1 MIIRSRAPLRLGLS
15 GGGTDVSPYSEEY
28 GGCTLSTTI
37 NMYAY
42 CTIEPAENDRIEFI
56 ASDLSQKFES
66 ESRPFLKIDSLLP
79 LHKGIYNRIVKDYL
93 NDKPLSFRMVTY
105 SDALPGSGLGSSSTM
120 VVAIIHVFKE
130 WLKLPLG
137 DYDIAKLAFD
147 IERND
152 LELKGGKQDQYS
164 ATFGGIN
171 FMEFLGGN
179 KVIVN
184 PLRVKQWIK
193 NELEDS
199 IVLVYTGQSRDS
211 SRIIEEQIKNA
222 TLKHPFSL
230 EAMHE
235 VKRSSIRMKEAMLT
249 GDLKGF
255 VECMESGWKAKKNAS
270 SAITNK
276 NLNGIYD
283 FAIKNGAKAGKIS
296 GAGGGGFFMFFV
308 DIVRKVEF
316 VEAMR
321 KKGLMVLTP
330 KFVKN
335 GSEAW
340 QINSL

>member
-1 MIIRSRAPLRLGLS
+1 
-15 GGGTDVSPYSEEY
+15 
-28 GGCTLSTTI
+28 
-37 NMYAY
+37 
-42 CTIEPAENDRIEFI
+42 
-56 ASDLSQKFES
+56 
-66 ESRPFLKIDSLLP
+66 
-79 LHKGIYNRIVKDYL
+79 
-93 NDKPLSFRMVTY
+93 
-105 SDALPGSGLGSSSTM
+105 
-120 VVAIIHVFKE
+120 
-130 WLKLPLG
+130 
-137 DYDIAKLAFD
+137 
-147 IERND
+147 
-152 LELKGGKQDQYS
+152 
-164 ATFGGIN
+164 
-171 FMEFLGGN
+171 
-179 KVIVN
+179 
-184 PLRVKQWIK
+184 
-193 NELEDS
+193 
-199 IVLVYTGQSRDS
+199 
-211 SRIIEEQIKNA
+211 
-222 TLKHPFSL
+222 
-230 EAMHE
+230 
-235 VKRSSIRMKEAMLT
+235 MKEAMLT